1 MEMNTRNPI
10 VHALGLALLVTSLPL
25 TAEPVPAGFREMTP
39 EERAYM
45 QEIVDEMYDRFVE
58 VVAQG
63 REEPKPANEPE
74 DATETETA
82 ATDKPAEPAT
92 SEPDNRYA
100 EIRRSR
106 EALMKSMKERR
117 LALQKKREA
126 RIREIEAEAE
136 RARKEAMKQRQERM
150 REMAAL
156 MQQMEQQRKRE
167 EAMRRKMEAQIESAI
182 ANVGRPAP
190 PSGGYY
196 GYPVPPRYPAYGPTP
211 YYPPRPPG
219 YPAPYGAY
227 SYR

>member
-39 EERAYM
+39 EEAVQLQKALAQSVTVQR
-45 QEIVDEMYDRFVE
+45 QE
-58 VVAQG
+58 A
-63 REEPKPANEPE
+63 PA
-74 DATETETA
+74 A
-82 ATDKPAEPAT
+82 AEA
-92 SEPDNRYA
+92 YA